1 MPNRNLLLSSGKQT
15 ISVTLKVI
23 NSSGNAIKNAR
34 IEIQELGSFTTDN
47 NGKVLL
53 EGLLENEIYRV
64 AISAPGYTSISNRF
78 ATNTDP
84 VQEYTFVLQVA
95 LPSVETILVTREPEY
110 QSFALTI
117 PNGVT
122 VLKVLSA
129 YFVESSEYIGNMS
142 LHNIDN
148 NKYWFAYDFNDD
160 SALLTYYVG
169 VTPNKT
175 YNLRLYGEWNWGDT
189 TFSYSSSINSITP
202 NVTDY

>member
-1 MPNRNLLLSSGKQT
+1 MATNPLSLTITEDCT
-15 ISVTLKVI
+15 ISATLE
-23 NSSGNAIKNAR
+23 A
-34 IEIQELGSFTTDN
+34 
-47 NGKVLL
+47 
-53 EGLLENEIYRV
+53 
-64 AISAPGYTSISNRF
+64 SIP
-78 ATNTDP
+78 TG
-84 VQEYTFVLQVA
+84 
-95 LPSVETILVTREPEY
+95 ETILVIREPDY

-148 NKYWFAYDFNDD
+148 NKYWFTYDFNDD
-160 SALLTYYVG
+160 CAPLTYYVG

-175 YNLRLYGEWNWGDT
+175 YNLLLDGDCNGGDT

>member
-1 MPNRNLLLSSGKQT
+1 M
-15 ISVTLKVI
+15 
-23 NSSGNAIKNAR
+23 
-34 IEIQELGSFTTDN
+34 
-47 NGKVLL
+47 

-64 AISAPGYTSISNRF
+64 TISAPGYTSISNRF

-160 SALLTYYVG
+160 YAPLTYYVG

-175 YNLRLYGEWNWGDT
+175 YNLLLYGDWHGGDT

>member
-1 MPNRNLLLSSGKQT
+1 MATNSLSLTITEDCT
-15 ISVTLKVI
+15 ISATLEA
-23 NSSGNAIKNAR
+23 STPTG
-34 IEIQELGSFTTDN
+34 
-47 NGKVLL
+47 
-53 EGLLENEIYRV
+53 
-64 AISAPGYTSISNRF
+64 
-78 ATNTDP
+78 
-84 VQEYTFVLQVA
+84 
-95 LPSVETILVTREPEY
+95 ETILVTREPEY

-148 NKYWFAYDFNDD
+148 WFADDFNDD
-160 SALLTYYVG
+160 STPLTYYVG

-175 YNLRLYGEWNWGDT
+175 YNLLLYGEWNGGDT